1 MVRALQETEIKSSF
15 IKYPG
20 SIALAFT
27 IGLLVVFFWAGAFH
41 YEVNDD
47 VGITALVKGL
57 FGFKASPNGIFISLL
72 FYSHSIVP
80 GGFEVTSNTTRF
92 TSRTSLVIR
101 VEIFSN
107 VSYGTRD
114 QSAVIASSLDTG
126 RNTIG

>member
-27 IGLLVVFFWAGAFH
+27 IGLLVVFFWVGAFH

-72 FYSHSIVP
+72 LGNGLF
-80 GGFEVTSNTTRF
+80 
-92 TSRTSLVIR
+92 SLYEYFPLISW
-101 VEIFSN
+101 FS
-107 VSYGTRD
+107 
-114 QSAVIASSLDTG
+114 L
-126 RNTIG
+126 